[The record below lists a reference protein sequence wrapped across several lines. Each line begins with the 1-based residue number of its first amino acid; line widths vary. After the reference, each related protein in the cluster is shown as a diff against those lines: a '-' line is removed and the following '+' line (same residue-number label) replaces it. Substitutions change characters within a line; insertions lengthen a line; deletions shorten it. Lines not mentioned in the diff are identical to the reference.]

1 MEQGGVVAEPAPQ
14 TKVQDLTGQINGVID
29 TMKRNMGLLLER
41 KVNDL
46 LEKSKEM
53 EDGAKQFK
61 QMSQK
66 VDRFYWCKNVKM
78 IVVIVVVV
86 LIIVLIIILLA
97 TGVIPV
103 SAPVPPVVTPT
114 SKP

>member
-1 MEQGGVVAEPAPQ
+1 MAEPAPQ

-53 EDGAKQFK
+53 EDGVSLSSGIHSF
-61 QMSQK
+61 
-66 VDRFYWCKNVKM
+66 NVISVKAGC
-78 IVVIVVVV
+78 IVVFIHIVALMHLWGTVQLQCDVR
-86 LIIVLIIILLA
+86 
-97 TGVIPV
+97 PN
-103 SAPVPPVVTPT
+103 
-114 SKP
+114 